1 MIDQLI
7 TLDKELFFFLN
18 GLHAPWLD
26 PIMFTLSKTW
36 VWTPLYIFLLY
47 HILKEYKVKSW
58 SVLLA
63 IGLTILLADQIT
75 SSFMKPFFERLRPT
89 REPDMEGLI
98 HFVNGYRGG
107 TFGFASSHAAN
118 TFGTAMFLWL
128 LFKTSKPW
136 MAWLFLYATVVSYTR
151 IYLGVHYPGDILAGG
166 AIGILCGWMSF
177 RLFNWLT
184 ALAEKRKKT
193 STH

>member
-98 HFVNGYRGG
+98 HFVNGYKGG

-177 RLFNWLT
+177 SLLNWLT
-184 ALAEKRKKT
+184 ALAEKRKKP